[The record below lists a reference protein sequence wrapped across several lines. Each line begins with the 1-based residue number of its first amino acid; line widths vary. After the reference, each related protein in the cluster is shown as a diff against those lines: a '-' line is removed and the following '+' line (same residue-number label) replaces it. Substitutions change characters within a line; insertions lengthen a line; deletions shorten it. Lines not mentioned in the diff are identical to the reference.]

1 MIAAPAVSVALLIGV
16 VILRFEVDTDG
27 IMLFA
32 VVPIVLL
39 AILFGRPGGLAAS
52 LFASAAFVIWSIT
65 DGRVGTLEQINQPLT
80 FLVLGFVA
88 GTWAHGAL
96 GNYDPESAVTIW
108 RLRTATRRGWLVMH
122 YQPIVGTQDGS
133 VVALEA
139 LARWIEPN
147 RGTVLP
153 GAFIPQ
159 VEGSEQAIWAL
170 TLHTLNTAAADA
182 RAWTDE
188 RFQIGIN
195 ISPVIL
201 QRRELPRAISE
212 ILRNHA
218 IAPERLALEVT
229 ERVVAEEDSK
239 LIAAIERLRDVGVS
253 TIAIDDFGVGQSSLA
268 RLDRLPIDILKIDR
282 ALVERT
288 EHDETRAIVAAI
300 TEMGHALRL
309 RVVGEG
315 VEDAATQE
323 RLADMGC
330 DAVQGFAIARPLP
343 PEHVGEWLGS
353 HGVQVKR

>member
-1 MIAAPAVSVALLIGV
+1 MIVTPAVAIALLIGV
-16 VILRFEVDTDG
+16 AILRFALDTDG

-39 AILFGRPGGLAAS
+39 AILFGRPGGLAAGI
-52 LFASAAFVIWSIT
+52 FASAAFLVWSIT
-65 DGRVGTLEQINQPLT
+65 NGGAGALEQVNQPLT
-80 FLVLGFVA
+80 FLVLGFVT

-96 GNYDPESAVTIW
+96 GNYDRDSAATIW
-108 RLRTATRRGWLVMH
+108 RVRSAVRHGWLVMH
-122 YQPIVGTQDGS
+122 YQPIVGTQDGA

-139 LARWIEPN
+139 LARWIDPK

-159 VEGSEQAIWAL
+159 IEVNEQAIWAL
-170 TLHTLNTAAADA
+170 TLHTLNLAAADA
-182 RAWTDE
+182 RAWADGG
-188 RFQIGIN
+188 FQIAVN

-212 ILRNHA
+212 ILKSHG

-229 ERVVAEEDSK
+229 ERVVAEEDPK
-239 LIAAIERLRDVGVS
+239 LIATIERLRDIGVS
-253 TIAIDDFGVGQSSLA
+253 TIAIDDFGVGLSSLA

-282 ALVERT
+282 ALVGRT
-288 EHDETRAIVAAI
+288 DHQETRAIVAAI

-315 VEDAATQE
+315 VEDAATQK

-343 PEHVGEWLGS
+343 PEHLGEWLGR
-353 HGVQVKR
+353 HGVQVRR

>member
-1 MIAAPAVSVALLIGV
+1 MITAPAVSIALLIGV
-16 VILRFEVDTDG
+16 AIMRFTLDSDG
-27 IMLFA
+27 IMLLA
-32 VVPIVLL
+32 IVPIVLL
-39 AILFGRPGGLAAS
+39 GMQFGRTGGLAAS
-52 LFASAAFVIWSIT
+52 LFASTAFLVWSIT
-65 DGRVGTLEQINQPLT
+65 DGGTGTLEQVNHPLT
-80 FLVLGFVA
+80 FLVLGFVT

-96 GNYDPESAVTIW
+96 GNYDPESAATIW
-108 RLRTATRRGWLVMH
+108 RMRTAARRGWLVMH
-122 YQPIVGTQDGS
+122 YQPIVGTQDGA

-139 LARWIEPN
+139 LARWIDPK

-159 VEGSEQAIWAL
+159 IEGNRQAIWAL

-182 RAWTDE
+182 RSWADG
-188 RFQIGIN
+188 RFQIAIN
-195 ISPVIL
+195 ISPAVL

-212 ILRNHA
+212 ILRNHG
-218 IAPERLALEVT
+218 IAPERLVLEVT
-229 ERVVAEEDSK
+229 ERVVAEEDPK
-239 LIAAIERLRDVGVS
+239 LIVTIERLRDIGVS

-282 ALVERT
+282 ALVRRID
-288 EHDETRAIVAAI
+288 HQETRAIVAAI

-323 RLADMGC
+323 RLADIGC

-343 PEHVGEWLGS
+343 PERLGEWLG
-353 HGVQVKR
+353 GNRVEMQN

>member
-1 MIAAPAVSVALLIGV
+1 MIAAPAVSIALLIGV
-16 VILRFEVDTDG
+16 AILRFEVDTDG

-39 AILFGRPGGLAAS
+39 SILFGRPGGLAAS
-52 LFASAAFVIWSIT
+52 LFAATAFLVWSATNGGA
-65 DGRVGTLEQINQPLT
+65 GTLELVNQPLT
-80 FLVLGFVA
+80 FLVLGFVT

-96 GNYDPESAVTIW
+96 GNYDRQSAATIW
-108 RLRTATRRGWLVMH
+108 RVRSAARRGAIVMH
-122 YQPIVGTQDGS
+122 YQPIVGTQDGA

-139 LARWIEPN
+139 LARWIDPK

-159 VEGSEQAIWAL
+159 VEGNEKAIWAL

-182 RAWTDE
+182 GTWADG
-188 RFQIGIN
+188 RFQIAIN

-201 QRRELPRAISE
+201 QRRDLPRAISE
-212 ILRNHA
+212 ILKRHA

-229 ERVVAEEDSK
+229 ERVVAEEDPK
-239 LIAAIERLRDVGVS
+239 LIATIERLRDIGVS

-268 RLDRLPIDILKIDR
+268 RLDRLPIDVLKIDR
-282 ALVERT
+282 ALVVRT
-288 EHDETRAIVAAI
+288 DHEQTRAIVAAI
-300 TEMGHALRL
+300 TEMGHALQL

-315 VEDAATQE
+315 VEDAATQK
-323 RLADMGC
+323 RLADIGC

-343 PEHVGEWLGS
+343 PEHLGEWLGS
-353 HGVQVKR
+353 HRVQVRR